1 MWYRANRPRVLAAL
15 TMVTGDR
22 ELAVEA
28 TDEAFAR
35 AFERWR
41 RVSAMTNPT
50 GWTYR
55 VALNRVRRLARR
67 RAFESRLGARHASP
81 PADAPI
87 SADVDLWAAIRALPA
102 RQRQA
107 LVLRYVADL
116 PEVEV
121 ARIMRITRGAVSSAV
136 SKARSNLEQRIG
148 GPVQVEEPR

>member
-55 VALNRVRRLARR
+55 VALNRVGRLARR